1 MKFGKLKDEQ
11 QIAIIKKKIV
21 ELLLFCLEMLQK
33 KTYFVTLI
41 CFLVGHQM
49 LRMVTSAGIQV
60 KRKFG
65 QHMLCHTC
73 TAIENLYNFDSCIC
87 SLPHVDI

>member
-1 MKFGKLKDEQ
+1 
-11 QIAIIKKKIV
+11 
-21 ELLLFCLEMLQK
+21 
-33 KTYFVTLI
+33 
-41 CFLVGHQM
+41 M

-87 SLPHVDI
+87 SLPHVDIIINTEFENSHTAHVQTIIE

>member
-33 KTYFVTLI
+33 KNLLCYFDLFS
-41 CFLVGHQM
+41 C
-49 LRMVTSAGIQV
+49 RTSNAEDGNKCWYSGKEEIW
-60 KRKFG
+60 
-65 QHMLCHTC
+65 
-73 TAIENLYNFDSCIC
+73 TAHA
-87 SLPHVDI
+87 LPYMYSN